1 MKLKGQT
8 TFELTNVETGEKR
21 VIKEDNMVTNGFKYL
36 VQAGGTIGG
45 GPHMFTR
52 AQSNTFYNMS
62 SNQATGYNSKYATDV
77 LLRYTNGLLLFPEK
91 LEEDPEHIYVTAD
104 DPELAGVGA
113 EIPYIGENKL
123 AGSYN
128 VNESGPIEN
137 GYKHVWDFTTSQ
149 ANGDIGCACLTTL
162 MGASIGGGVGFSD
175 VYSDWYGSFFSEYN
189 HNVMNNEYDF
199 PHIDDYFQS
208 PISWSKLGYLDL
220 GRNLFIRPKNYYAF
234 PTEYPSN
241 LQWVQNEY
249 DENGK
254 ISQKPV
260 FDRTFLYKKSIDL
273 DIYRFPYSNFSIFD
287 KGNNLKKESRYVS
300 SNSMYE
306 VMIDSQLTY
315 LKTVTVNMPIELA
328 NIIPSNIL
336 EATMTTEYYHWSTEV
351 DYDEGFMYISFMIP
365 TKSGAAGI
373 ILNSGAK
380 IYVWKINMN
389 TFESDWFS
397 ITNTTGQSINM
408 STNISVHDIR
418 KQWIISNEYA
428 ILFSDPVYSR
438 GNIWIIDT
446 ATGSTIKQVMKLDG
460 TIYNRGTSDNEY
472 FIRNNMLYLLQS
484 AGYNPAYPVVI
495 NLKTG
500 YAKFYTDY
508 QTNTNRYIYG
518 RTYGTKVTFL
528 LEFKSNFNP
537 YRCIADFYIDPNVLM
552 TINNLEDIVTKTSAE
567 TMKVTYILTQ
577 VDDGE

>member
-52 AQSNTFYNMS
+52 KPSGNFYNMG
-62 SNQATGYNSKYATDV
+62 SNKSNGNNSKYATDV

-104 DPELAGVGA
+104 DPELVGVGA
-113 EIPYIGENKL
+113 EIAYIGENKL

-149 ANGDIGCACLTTL
+149 ANGDIGCVCLTTL

-189 HNVMNNEYDF
+189 HSVMNEDYDF
-199 PHIDDYFQS
+199 PHIDDYFQN
-208 PISWSKLGYLDL
+208 PISWAKLGYLDL

-234 PTEYPSN
+234 PTENPSD

-273 DIYRFPYSNFSIFD
+273 DIYRFPYNNFSIFD
-287 KGNNLKKESRYVS
+287 KGNNLKQTSRYVTDTI
-300 SNSMYE
+300 YDT
-306 VMIDSQLTY
+306 IFDSHLTY
-315 LKTVTVNMPIELA
+315 LKTVTINMPIELA

-336 EATMTTEYYHWSTEV
+336 EATMNAQYYHWPTEV

-365 TKSGAAGI
+365 TTTGTDGI

-408 STNISVHDIR
+408 SKNFNVHDIR

-446 ATGSTIKQVMKLDG
+446 ATGSTIKQVMTLDG
-460 TIYNRGTSDNEY
+460 TIYNKKSGDNEY

-484 AGYNPAYPVVI
+484 AGNTVAYPVVI

-500 YAKFYTDY
+500 YAKFYQDY
-508 QTNTNRYIYG
+508 QIDRKYIYG

-528 LEFKSNFNP
+528 LSFDFLHSP
-537 YRCIADFYIDPNVLM
+537 YRCIANFFIDPNVLM